1 MSLWIH
7 FYSNIDFFLDSSYFL
22 MLCVKKPG
30 NAISETS
37 KRFQSWSC
45 VHGGF
50 GCIKPQQKT
59 LARTAHSHYTD
70 GRHTEN
76 KHAGIAH
83 RKYAHTDG
91 TLYKTRT
98 ESTENTNG
106 QKAYRKHARG
116 HIRTTH
122 IQHPDGR
129 RT

>member
-1 MSLWIH
+1 M
-7 FYSNIDFFLDSSYFL
+7 
-22 MLCVKKPG
+22 
-30 NAISETS
+30 
-37 KRFQSWSC
+37 
-45 VHGGF
+45 
-50 GCIKPQQKT
+50 

-83 RKYAHTDG
+83 RKHAHTDG

-116 HIRTTH
+116 HITDDTYTTSRRKTH
-122 IQHPDGR
+122 IKHARADGTQ
-129 RT
+129 RTCTH